1 MKDLHFIKLLNRK
14 LARELFHFIRDGGRL
29 LRKAYI
35 EEEQKRFIEK
45 HLDFL
50 RTVMCMIFWSLQGW
64 RSRKT
69 RR

>member
-14 LARELFHFIRDGGRL
+14 LARELFHFIRDGGHL
-29 LRKAYI
+29 LRTAYI

-50 RTVMCMIFWSLQGW
+50 RAVRFNYYL
-64 RSRKT
+64 RKKHIAVVNKK
-69 RR
+69 

>member
-1 MKDLHFIKLLNRK
+1 MKDLYFIKLLNRK

-50 RTVMCMIFWSLQGW
+50 RTVMCMIFWSLRDVAQ
-64 RSRKT
+64 SKN